1 MILNIQLWGS
11 LSNMNFIGL
20 DYGVFP
26 DLTSFRKEHG
36 FTIIESG
43 VTFSFEKQIV
53 FIGLLR
59 LQIRKKQKLSLL
71 PNGKRC
77 GK

>member
-43 VTFSFEKQIV
+43 VTFSFDKN
-53 FIGLLR
+53 R
-59 LQIRKKQKLSLL
+59 LYT
-71 PNGKRC
+71 
-77 GK
+77 